1 MLGRLATQRPVHV
14 LVVSVL
20 VLLASL
26 AVAATT
32 IDSLSLNRYEAPGS
46 ESASARSALA
56 ARFGTGSPNVAIL
69 VSPRSGTVDDA
80 GLVALGGNLT
90 QAVASFPGV
99 GDAWSAWSPA
109 APETLVGAGRRTALV
124 LAWVPGDADHVR
136 GEVLPALEAD
146 VVERFRTD
154 DVEVTLGGAD
164 EVFRI
169 VAGQAR
175 TDFLRAELIVIP
187 LVLLLLWLVYR
198 RLAPALATLGVGLF
212 AVAGSLALLRLVVT
226 FTDVSTFAANV
237 SLVMGIGL
245 GVDYGLFMIYRYR
258 EEIAAGRDPAEAVRL
273 TVAGAGRT
281 VLFSGLTVAAALAVL
296 FVFPFPFLSSFAYAG
311 IAVVL
316 CAVLGATVVL
326 PALLRV
332 AGHRMLRR
340 SRGAPQAGARTA
352 TTEGF
357 WFRVASGVVRR
368 PVLTGGAG
376 LVVLL
381 LLGAPTLGL
390 TFGSPDD
397 RVLND
402 SGQPVRAMYDTVR
415 ADFAAEDADSL
426 SVVVLDTGGSPDGD
440 DVAAYAASLSAI
452 QGVAR
457 VDSAAGAFVDGVRT
471 GPAGPYGADRFTDDA
486 ATWLSVLPTSER
498 LAQDPVGLV
507 HAVRG
512 AEAPFDVL
520 VGGYPAELADYRDGV
535 VDRLP
540 LVGTL
545 ILVVTFLV
553 LFLMT
558 GSVVAPLTATVLNL
572 LSLSVMF
579 GVVVWGFQEGGL
591 APLLGFTPT
600 GSVEPSILLLMFCIA
615 YGLSM
620 DYEVF
625 LLSRV
630 QEEYARTGDVVGS
643 VPAGIGRS
651 APLVTAAAL
660 ILATS
665 FAVYA
670 TSEVS
675 FLQQLGIGMALAV
688 AVDATLIRGLLV
700 PATLRLTGR
709 ASWWAPPPLRA
720 LHARLGLGERPV
732 EPATETA
739 PPRPVRV
746 AQPTGRTS

>member
-14 LVVSVL
+14 LVVSAL

-26 AVAATT
+26 VVAATT

-46 ESASARSALA
+46 ESAAARSALA
-56 ARFGTGSPNVAIL
+56 ERFGTGSPNVAIL
-69 VSPRSGTVDDA
+69 VTPTSGTVDDA
-80 GLVALGGNLT
+80 GPVALGRDLT
-90 QAVASFPGV
+90 DAVASFPGV
-99 GDAWSAWSPA
+99 GDTWSVWSPA
-109 APETLVGAGRRTALV
+109 APDTLADEERRSALV
-124 LAWVPGDADHVR
+124 LAWVPGDADRVR

-146 VVERFRTD
+146 VVERFRND

-175 TDFLRAELIVIP
+175 ADFLRAELIVIP
-187 LVLLLLWLVYR
+187 LVLLLLWFVYR

-212 AVAGSLALLRLVVT
+212 AVAGSLAFIRLVVT

-258 EEIAAGRDPAEAVRL
+258 EEIAAGHDPAEAVRR

-316 CAVLGATVVL
+316 CAVLGSTVVL
-326 PALLRV
+326 PAVLRL
-332 AGHRMLRR
+332 AGHRMLRPD
-340 SRGAPQAGARTA
+340 GAQVE
-352 TTEGF
+352 EGF
-357 WFRVASGVVRR
+357 WYRVSSGVMRR
-368 PVLTGGAG
+368 PVVTGGAG
-376 LVVLL
+376 LVVLV

-402 SGQPVRAMYDTVR
+402 RDQPVRAMYDTIR
-415 ADFAAEDADSL
+415 ADFAAEDADAL
-426 SVVVLDTGGSPDGD
+426 SVVALDAAVSPAETGDAVG
-440 DVAAYAASLSAI
+440 AYAADLSQI
-452 QGVAR
+452 PGVAR
-457 VDSAAGAFVDGVRT
+457 VDSRAGAFVDGVRT
-471 GPAGPYGADRFTDDA
+471 GPAGPSGPERFADDG
-486 ATWLSVLPTSER
+486 ATWLSVLPTAER
-498 LAQDPVGLV
+498 LADDPVGLV
-507 HAVRG
+507 QAVR
-512 AEAPFDVL
+512 AADAPFDVV

-540 LVGTL
+540 LVAGL
-545 ILVVTFLV
+545 IVAVTFVV
-553 LFLMT
+553 LFIMT
-558 GSVVAPLTATVLNL
+558 GSIVAPLTATVLNL
-572 LSLSVMF
+572 LSLAVMF
-579 GVVVWGFQEGGL
+579 GVVMWGFQEGGL
-591 APLLGFTPT
+591 ATLLGFTPT

-630 QEEYARTGDVVGS
+630 QEEYARTSDVIGS
-643 VPAGIGRS
+643 VPAGIARS

-660 ILATS
+660 ILAAS

-709 ASWWAPPPLRA
+709 ASWWAPRPLRA
-720 LHARLGLGERPV
+720 LHDRLGLGERPAERRDDV
-732 EPATETA
+732 PTR
-739 PPRPVRV
+739 RPQLASQSAEGV
-746 AQPTGRTS
+746 S